1 MANKLLTICVSFFLT
16 SLLCCQINQIILN
29 SKQMNQ
35 ESTTNIYSKLCTE
48 RSCDRGPC
56 IVNYYVLKKLQI
68 KITTSL

>member
-1 MANKLLTICVSFFLT
+1 MRFFL
-16 SLLCCQINQIILN
+16 SYIFVMLPNNQINQIILN